1 MSAAGGLGGG
11 FTTSSPFVSVSFISF
26 FKESIIGF
34 FGTAFGAV
42 PFGPAAGLAEAV
54 RGGAVLAVMRLFARS
69 LLCLSRGLLE
79 AIVFVGGAGRA
90 AGRAGGAR
98 GATLAGS
105 FVSLTSPLV
114 SGFSIGLGFGFAA
127 GAAARGGARAAG
139 GRGAGRAAEGA
150 GAAERGA
157 AAAGA
162 AVRGAADVFGATFAP
177 SGGSRA
183 AGFDVGVLG
192 LAPLD
197 RPTGAGEVFVVGVAD
212 LDAVVVF
219 VAVVVDFGTVVVDLT
234 VVVLVMAIGFDVG
247 SFADGGVGFGG
258 AALALG
264 AVFVV
269 EGVVRVA
276 ALRADVGVA
285 FVTVSVF
292 LAEGG
297 ALRGVAVFAADLG
310 VRTSVLVA
318 GVEGDFFVEVGVFVL
333 TRAAAVTAPA
343 MAVAARAGAAMSA
356 ASGVSARAAE
366 RSTAGVG
373 GGVAAAGGCSASSG
387 LISFVTG
394 TQIS

>member
-26 FKESIIGF
+26 FKESIGF

-139 GRGAGRAAEGA
+139 
-150 GAAERGA
+150 
-157 AAAGA
+157 
-162 AVRGAADVFGATFAP
+162 
-177 SGGSRA
+177 
-183 AGFDVGVLG
+183 GFDVGVLG